1 MASEF
6 ELIARYF
13 TRAAPAGLLGVG
25 DDCALFPVPAGEQVA
40 TSTDLLLEGR
50 HFFSDVDPRAL
61 GHKSLAV
68 NLSDLA
74 AMGARP
80 IGCVLGLAL
89 PRLDEPWLAAFA
101 EGFHALAAAHGCP
114 LIGGDTTRSAH
125 DLAIS
130 VTVFGAVPAGQALRR
145 DAAQAGDDIW
155 VSGELGAA
163 DVAYRLLDGQY
174 PANDAL
180 LAATRAA
187 LEWPQPQVA
196 LGMALRGVAHAAV
209 DLSDGL
215 LQDLGHI
222 LTASRLGARLEVDSM
237 PVAAAVAALEDA
249 PRRRAVLG
257 GGDVYQ
263 LCFTASAAQRDAV
276 QAAARAVGVQVTRV
290 GQTLAQAGLQV
301 LDGQGRPL
309 DDLPGGFD
317 HFPGA

>member
-6 ELIARYF
+6 DLIARYF

-25 DDCALFPVPAGEQVA
+25 DDCALFPVPPGEQVA

-50 HFFSDVDPRAL
+50 HFFPDVDPKSL
-61 GHKSLAV
+61 GHKALAV

-114 LIGGDTTRSAH
+114 LVGGDTTRSAH

-130 VTVFGAVPAGQALRR
+130 VTVFGSVPPGQALRR
-145 DAAQAGDDIW
+145 DGARSGDDIW

-174 PANDAL
+174 PANAAL
-180 LAATRAA
+180 LAATRGA
-187 LEWPQPQVA
+187 LEWPEPQVG
-196 LGMALRGVAHAAV
+196 LGTALRGIANAAI

-215 LQDLGHI
+215 VQDLGHI
-222 LTASRLGARLEVDSM
+222 LAASRVGACLRFADLPMAPALAGQD
-237 PVAAAVAALEDA
+237 AALLQ
-249 PRRRAVLG
+249 RALLG

-263 LCFTASAAQRDAV
+263 LCFTAPPSRRDAV
-276 QAAARAVGVQVTRV
+276 LAAARRAGARVTRV
-290 GQTLAQAGLQV
+290 GEILPQPGIAV
-301 LDGQGRPL
+301 LDSHGQPL
-309 DDLPGGFD
+309 AELPAGFD
-317 HFPGA
+317 HFPAD